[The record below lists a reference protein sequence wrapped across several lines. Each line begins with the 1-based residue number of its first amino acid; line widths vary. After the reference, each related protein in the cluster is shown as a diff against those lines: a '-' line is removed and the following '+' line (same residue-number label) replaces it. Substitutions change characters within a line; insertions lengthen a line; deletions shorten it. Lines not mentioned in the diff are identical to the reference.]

1 MLGYQVECNAS
12 RGGGGEREEREEKE
26 KEKEKE
32 DERDFIRK
40 RCPYGVKL
48 AGGREGNAARLRPA
62 QSDRT
67 HRRPGPPNSRMRL
80 RPSALARALA
90 RASRLSLGTRRTWR
104 RCRIRLPAST
114 HNTSIAALVCCLCA
128 RSHTRTHI
136 RPHKNTYKDR

>member
-12 RGGGGEREEREEKE
+12 RGGGAERERESEESEEKE

-40 RCPYGVKL
+40 QCPYGVKL

-114 HNTSIAALVCCLCA
+114 LHVH
-128 RSHTRTHI
+128 RSTCRLPLRKDTQVHI
-136 RPHKNTYKDR
+136 

>member
-1 MLGYQVECNAS
+1 MLGYQGECNAS
-12 RGGGGEREEREEKE
+12 RGGGEREREEREEKE

-80 RPSALARALA
+80 RPSALARA
-90 RASRLSLGTRRTWR
+90 SRLSLGTRRTWR

-114 HNTSIAALVCCLCA
+114 QHVH
-128 RSHTRTHI
+128 RSTCRLPLRKDTQEHI
-136 RPHKNTYKDR
+136 